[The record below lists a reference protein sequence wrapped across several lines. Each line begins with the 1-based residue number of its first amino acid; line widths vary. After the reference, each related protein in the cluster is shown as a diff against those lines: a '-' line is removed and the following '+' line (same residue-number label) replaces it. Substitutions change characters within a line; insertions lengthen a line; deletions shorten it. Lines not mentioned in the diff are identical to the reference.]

1 MLEPFDPPEPPV
13 HHGNDPEGST
23 AMGPVTEQLVLH
35 LLAPD
40 GSAVAL
46 DTDWRY
52 RPDDP
57 YAVHLDFG
65 PRAAGASWVLSR
77 EMLLAALHGPVG
89 EGDIRCAPLGDD
101 SLGLVLGH
109 GAAAVVLAVERAELA
124 AFLAATAEAVP
135 LGGES
140 ERIDW
145 DGGLAGLL
153 SA

>member
-1 MLEPFDPPEPPV
+1 
-13 HHGNDPEGST
+13 
-23 AMGPVTEQLVLH
+23 MGPVTEQLVLH

-52 RPDDP
+52 LPDDP
-57 YAVHLDFG
+57 YAVRLDFG

-77 EMLLAALHGPVG
+77 ETLLAALHGPVG
-89 EGDIRCAPLGDD
+89 EGDIRCAPLDGDC
-101 SLGLVLGH
+101 LGLVLGH
-109 GAAAVVLAVERAELA
+109 GAAAVVLAVGRAELA

-135 LGGES
+135 LGRES